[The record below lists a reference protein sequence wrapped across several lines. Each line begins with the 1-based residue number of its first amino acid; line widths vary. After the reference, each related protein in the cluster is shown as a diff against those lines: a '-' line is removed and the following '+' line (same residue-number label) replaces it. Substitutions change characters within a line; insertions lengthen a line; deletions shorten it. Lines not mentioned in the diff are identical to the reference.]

1 MRGPLLRPVRGR
13 PRARAGRL
21 RLLCLLAVVTVAVGC
36 TDGGSDPPG
45 GGPTSSEGPSDEV
58 PSASG
63 GGTLRVA
70 LPGDPATLDPRFVAD
85 DQGELLVG
93 ALFEP
98 LVRLG
103 PGGAVLP
110 GAATSW
116 EVDDEGR
123 TFTFTLREAAFHDG
137 EPVTADDF
145 VRSFRRIADATAE
158 PPSFLGFL
166 LEPVAG
172 ADAAAEGGVLSGV
185 EAVDASTLRITLDG
199 PHPRFLLTLADPSL
213 VPVPAS
219 ADDDLEAFGQAPV
232 GNGPFAL
239 AEAPEPGGFVR
250 LAAVADHHRR
260 PSLDEVLFSIYPDD
274 ADRERQWQDLED
286 GLLQVAAL
294 PPARRDEAVE
304 RFGRSSDGRSGPG
317 VIDGESSS
325 VYVLG
330 FDLTRAPYDDEV
342 VRRALS
348 QSLDRDRLV
357 DEVFDGGAVAADRF
371 LPPSLPASQPGTC
384 DHCRTDPEGAA
395 ALLEDAGIDLTDAP
409 PLVVTHNRSA
419 RHAAVAEQ
427 VAADV
432 RDALGLEVEVEEL
445 PLSEYVPTVRRGDAP
460 WFRLGWDANAPD
472 PDAYLEP
479 LFHSRNVGLDNLT
492 RYEDEETDALLDAA
506 RAASTSVDAQ
516 TAYRD
521 AERRILDAVAVVPL
535 VFERVD
541 VVVTDDVEGL
551 VWDATGRV
559 DLARVRLVEDG

>member
-1 MRGPLLRPVRGR
+1 MSRR
-13 PRARAGRL
+13 RL
-21 RLLCLLAVVTVAVGC
+21 AACLLTVAVVCGC
-36 TDGGSDPPG
+36 TGRGADVEPDDPP
-45 GGPTSSEGPSDEV
+45 TSTVAPDEV
-58 PSASG
+58 PEASG

-85 DQGELLVG
+85 DEGELLVG

-116 EVDDEGR
+116 EVEDEGR
-123 TFTFTLREAAFHDG
+123 TFTFTLREATFHDG
-137 EPVTADDF
+137 QPVTADDF
-145 VRSFRRIADATAE
+145 VRSFARIADATSE

-166 LEPVAG
+166 LAPVAG
-172 ADAAAEGGVLSGV
+172 SGDAADGGELSGV
-185 EAVDASTLRITLDG
+185 EALDDATLRITLDD

-213 VPVPAS
+213 VPVPAT
-219 ADDDLEAFGQAPV
+219 ADDDLEGFGRAPV

-274 ADRERQWQDLED
+274 ADRERQWQDLEE
-286 GLLQVAAL
+286 GLLQVAGL
-294 PPARRDEAVE
+294 PPSRRAEAEE
-304 RFGRSSDGRSGPG
+304 RYGRSDDGRTGPG
-317 VIDGESSS
+317 VIDGEASS

-371 LPPSLPASQPGTC
+371 LPPSLPASQAGSC

-395 ALLEDAGIDLTDAP
+395 ALLQDAGIDLEGAP
-409 PLVVTHNRSA
+409 PLVLTHNRSA

-432 RDALGLEVEVEEL
+432 RAALGVEVEVEEL

-492 RYEDEETDALLDAA
+492 RYADESTDELLDAG
-506 RAASTSVDAQ
+506 RAATTSVEAQ

-521 AERRILDAVAVVPL
+521 AERRVLDAVAVIPL

-541 VVVTDDVEGL
+541 VVVTADVEGL

-559 DLARVRLVEDG
+559 DLARVRLAEDG